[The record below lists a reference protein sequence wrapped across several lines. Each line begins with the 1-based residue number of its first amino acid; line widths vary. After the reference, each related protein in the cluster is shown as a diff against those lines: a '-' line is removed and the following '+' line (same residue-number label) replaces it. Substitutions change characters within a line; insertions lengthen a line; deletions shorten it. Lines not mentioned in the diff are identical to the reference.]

1 MLLCQYYA
9 TEETPIELP
18 KHPVS
23 ATREWPQTPTATSF
37 TRPPPALIRPSTAAD
52 DEFDKQFSLHI
63 VEKEMRN
70 NSGGLSPG
78 GMSSGGLS
86 PGGHDPFE
94 RPTTPA
100 PPLGDEV
107 LLEFGRPPLKDGLR
121 PWSDTFGK
129 RTCIY
134 GIFPFSPYSQKN
146 LC

>member
-9 TEETPIELP
+9 TEETPVVLP

-23 ATREWPQTPTATSF
+23 ATREWPQTPTSPNF
-37 TRPPPALIRPSTAAD
+37 RRPPPALIRPSTGVD
-52 DEFDKQFSLHI
+52 DEF
-63 VEKEMRN
+63 EKEFGLHVLEKELRGG
-70 NSGGLSPG
+70 NSAGSSPGGLSPG
-78 GMSSGGLS
+78 GLS
-86 PGGHDPFE
+86 PGGDDPFP
-94 RPTTPA
+94 RPASPM

-134 GIFPFSPYSQKN
+134 GMFRYLIR
-146 LC
+146 L